1 VLPGYKMSVYYFHAQ
16 VCLMQILENCDLT
29 CYTEL
34 VFLHMMR
41 SAGHIARFGA
51 SGSREDPR
59 PLVTA
64 SSVIMIVVHSVEV
77 STLYP
82 RVLISSPFDD

>member
-1 VLPGYKMSVYYFHAQ
+1 
-16 VCLMQILENCDLT
+16 MQILENCDLT

-64 SSVIMIVVHSVEV
+64 S
-77 STLYP
+77 
-82 RVLISSPFDD
+82 